1 LRWQKRSGG
10 GAVSEQICKNDN
22 ICHYTPYYV
31 ISGALA
37 MKSMNISLPE
47 PMKDWV
53 DTRVEGG
60 DYASASDY
68 VRDLI
73 RKDREFREKREVL
86 IQALIEGEESGISE
100 PQSLEDFLAE
110 MRSKHAEKIKV
121 RAVKAGQG

>member
-1 LRWQKRSGG
+1 MPLSAIAGEF
-10 GAVSEQICKNDN
+10 V
-22 ICHYTPYYV
+22 
-31 ISGALA
+31 

-47 PMKDWV
+47 LMKDWV

-73 RKDREFREKREVL
+73 RKDREFREKREAL

-100 PQSLEDFLAE
+100 PKSLEEFLAE
-110 MRSKHAEKIKV
+110 MRAKHADKIKV
-121 RAVKAGQG
+121 RAVKAGQV

>member
-1 LRWQKRSGG
+1 
-10 GAVSEQICKNDN
+10 
-22 ICHYTPYYV
+22 
-31 ISGALA
+31 

-53 DTRVEGG
+53 DIRVEGG

-73 RKDREFREKREVL
+73 RKDREFREKREAL

-100 PQSLEDFLAE
+100 PQSLQEFFAE
-110 MRSKHAEKIKV
+110 MRAKHADKIKLQS
-121 RAVKAGQG
+121 VKAG

>member
-1 LRWQKRSGG
+1 MMVQTCLRWQYMPLSAITGEF
-10 GAVSEQICKNDN
+10 S
-22 ICHYTPYYV
+22 
-31 ISGALA
+31 

-86 IQALIEGEESGISE
+86 IQALIEGEESGISD
-100 PQSLEDFLAE
+100 PQSLEEFLAE
-110 MRSKHAEKIKV
+110 MRSKHADKIKV
-121 RAVKAGQG
+121 RAVKVGKG

>member
-1 LRWQKRSGG
+1 
-10 GAVSEQICKNDN
+10 
-22 ICHYTPYYV
+22 
-31 ISGALA
+31 

-73 RKDREFREKREVL
+73 RKDREFRVKREAL

-100 PQSLEDFLAE
+100 PQSLEEFLAE
-110 MRSKHAEKIKV
+110 MRVEYAEEIKLQ
-121 RAVKAGQG
+121 AVKTGQG

>member
-1 LRWQKRSGG
+1 
-10 GAVSEQICKNDN
+10 
-22 ICHYTPYYV
+22 
-31 ISGALA
+31 

-47 PMKDWV
+47 QMKDWV

-73 RKDREFREKREVL
+73 RKDREFRDKREAL

-100 PQSLEDFLAE
+100 PQSLGEFLTE
-110 MRSKHAEKIKV
+110 MRSKHADKINLQ
-121 RAVKAGQG
+121 AGKESQS

>member
-1 LRWQKRSGG
+1 
-10 GAVSEQICKNDN
+10 
-22 ICHYTPYYV
+22 
-31 ISGALA
+31 

-47 PMKDWV
+47 QMKDWV

-73 RKDREFREKREVL
+73 RKDREFRDKREAL

-100 PQSLEDFLAE
+100 PQSLGEFLTE
-110 MRSKHAEKIKV
+110 MRSKHVDKINLQ
-121 RAVKAGQG
+121 AVKESQS

>member
-1 LRWQKRSGG
+1 
-10 GAVSEQICKNDN
+10 
-22 ICHYTPYYV
+22 
-31 ISGALA
+31 

-47 PMKDWV
+47 PMKEWV

-73 RKDREFREKREVL
+73 RKDREFREKREAL
-86 IQALIEGEESGISE
+86 IQALIEGEESGISD
-100 PQSLEDFLAE
+100 PQSLEEFLAE
-110 MRSKHAEKIKV
+110 MRSKHADKIKV